1 MHTCTCMHKH
11 AHTHTHTHTHTRA
24 HSVLS
29 EADTLASRSQTPGLL
44 DDSFVSVSNS
54 EDRSALLQMLEEAS
68 CSSSD
73 EGSEEDEI
81 GKGGSKGVGERGKKG
96 GGRREKKG

>member
-1 MHTCTCMHKH
+1 MDERGRNKTLT
-11 AHTHTHTHTHTRA
+11 
-24 HSVLS
+24 LS
-29 EADTLASRSQTPGLL
+29 FS
-44 DDSFVSVSNS
+44 
-54 EDRSALLQMLEEAS
+54 RSALLQMLEEAS

-81 GKGGSKGVGERGKKG
+81 GKGGSKGVERDRGKKG